1 MISIFWKFLLIFNLI
16 LTFLRYVI
24 YSSIL
29 LDARF
34 ILLALKKGECNINNL
49 LDEEWISLITEAK
62 RLGLTIEE
70 IREFLQ
76 REINKE
82 EFKKAE

>member
-1 MISIFWKFLLIFNLI
+1 M
-16 LTFLRYVI
+16 
-24 YSSIL
+24 
-29 LDARF
+29 
-34 ILLALKKGECNINNL
+34 